1 MISLID
7 RLKHRC
13 KVTVDGCWE
22 WTGALDGKGLP
33 SVQILALRKNTLP
46 VRRLMYLLAV
56 GPLAKGRLVLSTCE
70 NETCVNP
77 EHLKVTTKASLN
89 RLICQTR
96 RPRKKKA
103 AESTWHPPVMPPSRI
118 NGSGAGGTSKK
129 PPKQVSPA
137 TSAYVAGLL
146 TAAAIGTARKSP
158 TGKDGSCGHSF
169 EPRQGE

>member
-70 NETCVNP
+70 TETCVNP
-77 EHLKVTTKASLN
+77 EHLKSTTKASLN

-96 RPRKKKA
+96 RPRRKKVV
-103 AESTWHPPVMPPSRI
+103 ESTWHPPVMPPSRI
-118 NGSGAGGTSKK
+118 NGSEHGPSSKRPSK
-129 PPKQVSPA
+129 PVSPE

-146 TAAAIGTARKSP
+146 TAVAIGTARKSP
-158 TGKDGSCGHSF
+158 TGKDGSCGHLS
-169 EPRQGE
+169 EQGLGE